1 MAGRPLSAPLR
12 QNRNGTCTV
21 RIADEDGKRVSETFP
36 NTEVGERWRSAAFA
50 ARNAHLPLPDAEPY
64 RVAANFR
71 TPEALLDGFADV
83 AWAWWQKFYPS
94 DSTNPER
101 VDDVEA
107 HLRLH
112 LIPFFGPRV
121 DHIGDITYEHCEDFV
136 NHMSGRRPKNTP
148 AQTIVAQARVL
159 TLAEAATW
167 CGKSK
172 SGVRKAWSL
181 GKFPNGYLDTTRDV
195 TGVVRIPIGD
205 LIKAGYVP
213 NESAIE
219 VPYGYSAKQVNA
231 LLGDLRQMFK
241 FAIAKK
247 VMDKDPSLGIVAK
260 EPVRGSRSNR
270 PRATSGAPVYHF
282 DLSTSKRIA
291 SGLHIHHQMAFWMM
305 RCAGLRISEAFGI
318 TLGDIYRDGGEM
330 TIRIWRQGGKNFKVV
345 DENGFEKK
353 VRSKDSVKTSSSNRV
368 LPIARQLAELI
379 DLYIEAFHDGETD
392 LSTPLLRTAGGGGQS
407 GYRDALEKATIDAKC
422 GTADVGYHATP
433 HTHRKFF
440 ATDLDDISPRARS
453 VYMGH
458 RTQNLDGGAAI
469 TESTY
474 TLRKKGVRHVLVV
487 AETMT
492 TLIEASIVTLVEP
505 APAGRLLP
513 VSACPNSDER
523 DHALEVLNT
532 AGCIGVISVAG
543 EEVID
548 IAEAS
553 ELLCLCKRK
562 VVQLAREGL
571 LVRQRVTGAGRSS
584 FFGVTMTSVKEL
596 MAPAQQSWSRKSIC
610 AEFSLAYHQV
620 DYLIKTLGLASFE
633 APTSRGFRY
642 LDSEVDK
649 IRQYL
654 DGKDEVSENA
664 ASLYEARKVLAC
676 SPATARK
683 LLALGVL
690 ERDDAASA
698 VVGWDLVTR
707 TSLERLR
714 VERSKQR
721 MLPVS
726 IPPGFIPIREAQK
739 RTGLTRVKVLEL
751 KSEGVIIHRAAD
763 YQFHVDEASLNT
775 YLSRR

>member
-1 MAGRPLSAPLR
+1 MAGRPLSAPLHE
-12 QNRNGTCTV
+12 NRNGTCTV
-21 RIADEDGKRVSETFP
+21 RITDENGKRVSENFP
-36 NTEVGERWRSAAFA
+36 NREVAERWRAAALA
-50 ARNAHLPLPDAEPY
+50 ARNAGLPLPDAEPY
-64 RVAANFR
+64 RVAANRR
-71 TPEALLDGFADV
+71 TPEVLLDGFADV

-107 HLRLH
+107 HIRRH

-121 DHIGDITYEHCEDFV
+121 DHIGDITYEDCEDFV
-136 NHMSGRRPKNTP
+136 IHMSGKRAKRTP
-148 AQTIVAQARVL
+148 AQTIVAQEREL

-181 GKFPNGYLDTTRDV
+181 GRFPSAYLDTTRDV

-205 LIKAGYVP
+205 LLKAGYVP
-213 NESAIE
+213 NESAVE

-241 FAIAKK
+241 FAMSKK
-247 VMDKDPSLGIVAK
+247 LMDSDPSLGIEAK
-260 EPVRGSRSNR
+260 DPALGSRSNR
-270 PRATSGAPVYHF
+270 PRVNPDTPVFIF
-282 DLSTSKRIA
+282 DLATSKRIA

-318 TLGDIYRDGGEM
+318 TLGDIYRDDGEM
-330 TIRIWRQGGKNFKVV
+330 TLRIWRQGGKSFKVV
-345 DENGFEKK
+345 DEDGSKKK
-353 VRSKDSVKTSSSNRV
+353 VRSKNTVKTPSSNRV

-379 DLYIEAFHDGETD
+379 NLYIEAFHDGETD

-407 GYRDALEKATIDAKC
+407 GYRNALEIATSNAKC
-422 GTADVGYHATP
+422 GTEDVGFRATP
-433 HTHRKFF
+433 HTYRKFF

-458 RTQNLDGGAAI
+458 KIQNLEGGAAI

-474 TLRKKGVRHVLVV
+474 TLRKKGVRQVLVV

-492 TLIEASIVTLVEP
+492 ALIETSIVTLVEP

-513 VSACPNSDER
+513 ASACPNSDER
-523 DHALEVLNT
+523 DHALEVLDT

-548 IAEAS
+548 IAQAS
-553 ELLCLCKRK
+553 ELLCRSERT
-562 VVQLAREGL
+562 VVQLARNGL
-571 LVRQRVTGAGRSS
+571 LVRRRVTGAGRSS

-596 MAPAQQSWSRKSIC
+596 MATAQQSWSRKSIC
-610 AEFSLAYHQV
+610 AEFNLAYNQV
-620 DYLIKTLGLASFE
+620 DYLIKTLGIAAFE
-633 APTSRGFRY
+633 TPASRGSRY

-654 DGKDEVSENA
+654 SDRDEVSENA
-664 ASLYEARKVLAC
+664 ASLDEARKVLAC
-676 SPATARK
+676 SPATARR
-683 LLALGVL
+683 LLSMGRL
-690 ERDDAASA
+690 ERDDVAST
-698 VVGWDLVTR
+698 VVGLDLVTR
-707 TSLERLR
+707 SSLERLM

-721 MLPVS
+721 MLPVAP
-726 IPPGFIPIREAQK
+726 PPGFISIREAQK
-739 RTGLTRVKVLEL
+739 RAGLKRVKVLEL

-763 YQFHVDEASLNT
+763 YQFHVDEASLST
-775 YLSRR
+775 YLRRR